1 MRDHTIW
8 RNELISEI
16 RTIADIDELERLWFG
31 INPREISSF
40 VEEVAYVFNDYSI
53 NEFISAG
60 PQKAVLTIEQFDAL
74 CRFRD
79 RFSRYLEEIAP
90 RPLVSIEHKKILM
103 DPQWHEVIK
112 AAQEFITLLDA

>member
-8 RNELISEI
+8 RNELISVI
-16 RTIADIDELERLWFG
+16 RTISDVNELERLWFG

-40 VEEVAYVFNDYSI
+40 AEEVAHVFDDYSI
-53 NEFISAG
+53 DDFILAG
-60 PQKAVLTIEQFDAL
+60 PQKAVLTTEQFDAL

-79 RFSRYLEEIAP
+79 KFFHYIREIAL
-90 RPLVSIEHKKILM
+90 RPFTSVDYKKILA
-103 DPQWHEVIK
+103 DPEWHEVIK

>member
-8 RNELISEI
+8 RNELICEI

-40 VEEVAYVFNDYSI
+40 AEEVAHVFDDYSI
-53 NEFISAG
+53 DDFILAG
-60 PQKAVLTIEQFDAL
+60 PQKAVLNIEQFDAL

-79 RFSRYLEEIAP
+79 RFSRYIDEMASRSLAFIDD
-90 RPLVSIEHKKILM
+90 KKIII

>member
-8 RNELISEI
+8 RNELISVI
-16 RTIADIDELERLWFG
+16 RTIADANELERLWSG
-31 INPREISSF
+31 INPRKISSF
-40 VEEVAYVFNDYSI
+40 SEAVAHVFDDYSI
-53 NEFISAG
+53 DDFILAG
-60 PQKAVLTIEQFDAL
+60 PQKAVLNIEQFDAL

-79 RFSRYLEEIAP
+79 RFSRYIDEIALK
-90 RPLVSIEHKKILM
+90 PLGSMSHKKILM